1 MPPSPALRYSPGREP
16 RAENHKRGRSLE
28 GGLLFK
34 EKDDDLALF
43 NEMQSREREDFL
55 LQSADDFEDSF
66 ATKLRYFSDFK
77 LGVSIPAR
85 GESSEFLNVE
95 GEKNDYDW
103 LLTPPETPLFPSL
116 EDEPPPVNVASRGR
130 PRSQPIS
137 ISRSSTMEKS
147 HRSSRGSASPNRL
160 SPSPRSGNSTFQSRG
175 RPSSASY
182 SSPTPSQRAATPSRR
197 PSPPPP
203 PSKASTPAPR
213 SSTPTPRRMSTGSG
227 ARGTSPIRTSRG
239 NSASPKIRA
248 WQSNIP
254 GFSSEAP
261 PNLRTSLA
269 DRPASYVRGS
279 SPASRNNR
287 DSGSKFGRQSM
298 SPASRSVSSS
308 HSHDRDRI
316 SSHSKGSVA
325 SSGDDDVDSLQS
337 TYVGSLDRLASKRS
351 GGFPNNRAPA
361 LSKNSTR
368 VFSPSSAPKK
378 SFDSA
383 LRQMDHRKSPQ
394 NMFRPL
400 LSSVPST
407 TFYNGKASS
416 AHRSLMSRNSSVTT
430 SSNASSDQGTSMA
443 PDTDGGDHH
452 QENMETESGRALY
465 PDAQEEVFA
474 FDKVDTLNKDAGHD
488 TDDGLHFQLH
498 DLERDPSIEYDE
510 PGGYEECRHHNMEIS
525 SASDTLCV
533 KADLSE
539 VDSLEKTRVC
549 SKCGC
554 RYSVAETLEKE
565 VNLCPDCCRQDNF
578 VDTATPDTATV
589 AIESVPV
596 LSINISE
603 KHQPSDEP
611 NIRMAV
617 PELQPQ
623 VNDMESQFVEMV
635 DARVSLP
642 EDRVKQGETSYH
654 EQNHI
659 YSRKSSLTRSLME
672 GGEHSIVK
680 QGETSYHEQNHIY
693 SRESS
698 LTRSSMEGSE
708 HSTTGHHEIGQP
720 PAGHSLPSG
729 DAGDQ
734 QLPRSNNYP
743 SLKAGVSEGAGISV
757 LLKRS
762 SSSKGPVVQS
772 RTLIASTIAYDDLSY
787 TRDSANSLRSSI
799 GHGSTS
805 ASSSID
811 FSTSRQVE
819 TRVQRQLSGRK
830 SDLENYRYD
839 KSSRPQST
847 TSSGTLNDGHQA
859 LGLATNSREENV
871 ELSVGN
877 IKYDGLEETPVAF
890 QGILL
895 ASENKEMDVSRAFLT
910 DAAVPEED
918 LFEQKDSDRK
928 TDVSPSDLPS
938 HTVGIRL
945 EENPV
950 LSNHGNFS
958 LYENG
963 EDFRNN
969 AGDVSDVEASA
980 FPLDSS
986 VVTEHNMLN
995 TSLERLNVAEIPAHS
1010 RLASISEIE
1019 AENNFH
1025 GTGSENDDI
1034 STNLRSTVS
1043 EIQDHPVPT
1052 PSDNEMPASVLE
1064 HNMPG
1069 HADGIIE
1076 ESTVMVDC
1084 QGGSKARS
1092 LTLEEATDTIL
1103 FCSSIVHDLAY
1114 HAATTAI
1121 EKESSVALEG
1131 SWPTVTI
1138 LGKSTADRKDPRGRP
1153 SGKRASKSLKVRQKR
1168 AGTDAKHSANKTEND
1183 ENANESMVHNV
1194 GLPNEMDSMKPPKLE
1209 SKCNCTIM

>member
-34 EKDDDLALF
+34 EKDEDLALF
-43 NEMQSREREDFL
+43 NEMQSRERENFL

-66 ATKLRYFSDFK
+66 STKLRYFSDLK
-77 LGVSIPAR
+77 LGVSIPVR
-85 GESSEFLNVE
+85 GESSELLNVD

-116 EDEPPPVNVASRGR
+116 DDEPPPVNAASRGR

-147 HRSSRGSASPNRL
+147 HRSSRGSASPNRS

-182 SSPTPSQRAATPSRR
+182 SSPTPSQRASTPSRR
-197 PSPPPP
+197 PSPP

-213 SSTPTPRRMSTGSG
+213 SSTPTPTPRRMSTGSG

-279 SPASRNNR
+279 SPASRNSR

-337 TYVGSLDRLASKRS
+337 TYVGSLDHLASKRT

-361 LSKNSTR
+361 FSKNSAR

-407 TFYNGKASS
+407 TFYGGKASS

-430 SSNASSDQGTSMA
+430 SSNASSDQGTSIA
-443 PDTDGGDHH
+443 PDTEGGDHH
-452 QENMETESGRALY
+452 QEDMATESGKVLY
-465 PDAQEEVFA
+465 PDAQEGVFA
-474 FDKVDTLNKDAGHD
+474 FDKVDALNKDAGHD

-498 DLERDPSIEYDE
+498 DLERDPSIEYE
-510 PGGYEECRHHNMEIS
+510 PGGYEEGRHHHVEIS
-525 SASDTLCV
+525 SASDTLCF

-554 RYSVAETLEKE
+554 RYSVIETLEKD
-565 VNLCPDCCRQDNF
+565 VDLCPDCDNL
-578 VDTATPDTATV
+578 VGAATPDTEIV
-589 AIESVPV
+589 AIDSIPV

-603 KHQPSDEP
+603 EHQPSDEP
-611 NIRMAV
+611 NNRMAV

-623 VNDMESQFVEMV
+623 VNDMKSQFVEMV

-642 EDRVKQGETSYH
+642 EDRVKQDETSYH
-654 EQNHI
+654 EQN
-659 YSRKSSLTRSLME
+659 R
-672 GGEHSIVK
+672 
-680 QGETSYHEQNHIY
+680 IY

-698 LTRSSMEGSE
+698 LTRSLMEGSE
-708 HSTTGHHEIGQP
+708 HSTIKQGEISYHEQNHIFSRESSLTRSLMEGSEHSTAGHHETGQP
-720 PAGHSLPSG
+720 LPGYSLPSG

-762 SSSKGPVVQS
+762 SSSKGPVVQG
-772 RTLIASTIAYDDLSY
+772 RTLIASTITFDDLSY
-787 TRDSANSLRSSI
+787 ARDSANSFRSSI

-830 SDLENYRYD
+830 SDMENYRYD
-839 KSSRPQST
+839 LSSRPQST
-847 TSSGTLNDGHQA
+847 ASSFSGTLNDGHQT
-859 LGLATNSREENV
+859 LGLTTNTHEENV
-871 ELSVGN
+871 EVSAGN
-877 IKYDGLEETPVAF
+877 IKYDGLKETPVAF
-890 QGILL
+890 QRILL
-895 ASENKEMDVSRAFLT
+895 ASENKEMDVSCMFFT

-918 LFEQKDSDRK
+918 LFEQKDSNRK
-928 TDVSPSDLPS
+928 TDVSSSDLPS

-945 EENPV
+945 EENSA

-963 EDFRNN
+963 EDLPNN

-980 FPLDSS
+980 LPPDSS
-986 VVTEHNMLN
+986 ENSALN
-995 TSLERLNVAEIPAHS
+995 TSLDRLNVAEIPAHS

-1019 AENNFH
+1019 VENNCH
-1025 GTGSENDDI
+1025 GTGPENDDI
-1034 STNLRSTVS
+1034 STNSRSTIS
-1043 EIQDHPVPT
+1043 EVQDRPVPT
-1052 PSDNEMPASVLE
+1052 PSDNETPASVLE
-1064 HNMPG
+1064 HNMPD
-1069 HADGIIE
+1069 HPDGIIE

-1084 QGGSKARS
+1084 QAGSKARS

-1114 HAATTAI
+1114 LAATTAI
-1121 EKESSVALEG
+1121 EKESSVPLEG
-1131 SWPTVTI
+1131 SWPTVTV

-1153 SGKRASKSLKVRQKR
+1153 AGKRTSKSLKVRQKR
-1168 AGTDAKHSANKTEND
+1168 AGVDAKHSANKPEND

-1194 GLPNEMDSMKPPKLE
+1194 GLPNEMGIMKPPKLE